1 MLMAKNID
9 YIYTADPR
17 KDPNAKKLPEV
28 SCSQILEWGLAA
40 IDATA
45 AAFCRSVGLPVRIF
59 GMNAPM
65 DIFSAVKGEKPG
77 TVVTPDYKIKNI
89 HTTRRKIM
97 KFDTKPY
104 EEKMQKSLASYN
116 ENLSTIRAGRAN
128 PDVLKKINVDYYG
141 SPTAISAIAEIKVT
155 DARTITITAWD
166 KSAMKGIEKAIL
178 TSDLGIHPQNDGSCI
193 RLTFPPM
200 TEDRRKELSKQVAKM
215 GEEAKV
221 ALRNIR
227 RDANDKI
234 KAMKKNTELTEDE
247 AKAGDKS
254 VQDLTDK
261 FVKEVD
267 AITSAKTK
275 EVMEI

>member
-1 MLMAKNID
+1 
-9 YIYTADPR
+9 
-17 KDPNAKKLPEV
+17 
-28 SCSQILEWGLAA
+28 
-40 IDATA
+40 
-45 AAFCRSVGLPVRIF
+45 
-59 GMNAPM
+59 
-65 DIFSAVKGEKPG
+65 
-77 TVVTPDYKIKNI
+77 
-89 HTTRRKIM
+89 M
-97 KFDTKPY
+97 KFETKPY

-215 GEEAKV
+215 GEDAKV

-267 AITSAKTK
+267 SVTAAKTK